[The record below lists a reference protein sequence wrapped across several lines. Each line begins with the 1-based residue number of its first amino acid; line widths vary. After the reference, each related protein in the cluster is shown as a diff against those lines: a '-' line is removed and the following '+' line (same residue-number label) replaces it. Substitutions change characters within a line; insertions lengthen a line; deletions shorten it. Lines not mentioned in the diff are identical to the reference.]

1 MRLHPSR
8 WPRQPHAG
16 AHHRAARGFTLIEL
30 LVVLLI
36 LAVASS
42 GVGLA
47 LRDTEHDVL
56 EREALRLSSLLEA
69 ARAQSRA
76 TGITLHWRSTAQ
88 GFEFVD
94 ANGQPLA
101 NDPSLQAPRH
111 WPNPDLQVDV
121 VRPANA
127 PQLLLG
133 PEPLLPAQTVRLR
146 LNGRSVLVHSD
157 GFSPFAVGG
166 GDTPASANTP

>member
-1 MRLHPSR
+1 MRLNPSR
-8 WPRQPHAG
+8 WP
-16 AHHRAARGFTLIEL
+16 RGFTLIEL
-30 LVVLLI
+30 LVVLVI
-36 LAVASS
+36 LAVASG

-76 TGITLHWRSTAQ
+76 TGITLYGRNTAQ
-88 GFEFVD
+88 GFAFVD
-94 ANGQPLA
+94 ANGQPSA
-101 NDPSLQAPRH
+101 NDPTLQAPKH
-111 WPNPDLQVDV
+111 WPHPDLHVEV

-127 PQLLLG
+127 QQLLLG

-146 LNGRSVLVHSD
+146 LNGREVLVHTN
-157 GFSPFAVGG
+157 GFAPFTVGG
-166 GDTPASANTP
+166 SDLPVRTDTP

>member
-1 MRLHPSR
+1 M
-8 WPRQPHAG
+8 
-16 AHHRAARGFTLIEL
+16 
-30 LVVLLI
+30 VLLI

-56 EREALRLSSLLEA
+56 EREALRLGSLLEA

-76 TGITLHWRSTAQ
+76 TGITLHWRSTGQ

-111 WPNPDLQVDV
+111 WPNPDLQVQV
-121 VRPANA
+121 VQPANA
-127 PQLLLG
+127 QQLLLG
-133 PEPLLPAQTVRLR
+133 PEPLLPAQTVRLQ
-146 LNGRSVLVHSD
+146 LNGRAVLVHSD
-157 GFSPFAVGG
+157 GFAPFAVGG
-166 GDTPASANTP
+166 GDTPANADTP

>member
-1 MRLHPSR
+1 MRLNPSR
-8 WPRQPHAG
+8 WP
-16 AHHRAARGFTLIEL
+16 RGFTLIEL
-30 LVVLLI
+30 LVVLVI
-36 LAVASS
+36 LAVASG

-76 TGITLHWRSTAQ
+76 TGITLYWRNTAQ

-94 ANGQPLA
+94 TNGHTPA
-101 NDPSLQAPRH
+101 SDPILQAPKH
-111 WPNPDLQVDV
+111 WPDPNLQVEV

-127 PQLLLG
+127 QQLLLG

-146 LNGRSVLVHSD
+146 LNGREVLVHTN
-157 GFSPFAVGG
+157 GFAPFTVGG
-166 GDTPASANTP
+166 SDLPVRTDTP